1 MHALQFCSACNN
13 LRVSHEIGLRERK
26 KAVRRD
32 ALVNVARE
40 LVLAHGLDGV
50 TVEDICASVE
60 VSPRTFFNYFATKE
74 DAVLGL
80 PLDELGAS
88 PEVEEAFALGGPS
101 GDLLDDGASLLLS
114 MMNDPR
120 MQPDRVL
127 PVMELLHRE
136 PRLIARHVMWIES
149 QREMLESLLA
159 RREEK
164 RPTGIDPCVT
174 ASLLASV
181 IRASALTWKA
191 QSGEGTPA
199 DHLSTVM
206 AQVRRLATLTAR
218 TNDHEK
224 VRVNN

>member
-1 MHALQFCSACNN
+1 MQYCRACKN
-13 LRVSHEIGLRERK
+13 LRVNNAVGLRERK
-26 KAVRRD
+26 KAARRD
-32 ALVNVARE
+32 ALVNAARD

-80 PLDELGAS
+80 PLDELGS
-88 PEVEEAFALGGPS
+88 TRDVEEAFALGGPT

-114 MMNDPR
+114 MMSDPR

-218 TNDHEK
+218 TSDLEK
-224 VRVNN
+224 ERVND